1 VGKIFGTRFTNKVLK
16 PSDSMDVLEKILKE
30 NDVSLVLIESPSN
43 PLLQIYDIEEISKIV
58 KAHR

>member
-1 VGKIFGTRFTNKVLK
+1 
-16 PSDSMDVLEKILKE
+16 MEVLEKILKE

>member
-1 VGKIFGTRFTNKVLK
+1 MTQDDFYSGTRHLVGKIFGSRFHNKVLK

-43 PLLQIYDIEEISKIV
+43 PLL
-58 KAHR
+58 